1 MIVYIRLTS
10 PSLLS
15 LIARPS
21 MIPVARELLSSLA
34 VEQMCRVAPLEGLI
48 QALGYHYN
56 LRASL
61 YHAIHH
67 VDVLGNLFERQEKIQ
82 AALLSPLPNQ
92 FHKAV
97 NQNSY

>member
-21 MIPVARELLSSLA
+21 TIPVARELLSSLA
-34 VEQMCRVAPLEGLI
+34 VDQMRWVAPLVGLI
-48 QALGYHYN
+48 QILGCHYN

-61 YHAIHH
+61 YHAAHH

-82 AALLSPLPNQ
+82 AGLLFLLPNQ
-92 FHKAV
+92 FHKAM
-97 NQNSY
+97 NQNNY